1 MLFPTLKHKKPDIIG
16 GFISLIITLGVIGI
30 FGILIY
36 SVAESY
42 VTIKVDKISDPVARA
57 EELLNAI
64 YSIIIIALGIMC
76 LEKMRSML
84 TRSTDRPIF
93 LRLPVSGGTIFRAK
107 FAALLLW
114 VYSSAFMIII
124 PINAI
129 FYFALGLGTEFIIGT
144 AIVYLLLPMV
154 AFLIAT
160 LLILPYIYFI
170 NFISTRY
177 LIMFITLTAAVVSA
191 FWVYSEILEVIR
203 GLFETSSVKFIFT
216 ATLIDFL
223 RGALKFTYPAN
234 ALAAIALGKDGKTPI
249 MIAVPFALAAL
260 ISSLV
265 VTRLLYKLTLYRDKD
280 RKAKKSMRR
289 IIVKR
294 GLTRALM
301 HKEFITVFREPKY
314 LFSYF
319 TIALAM
325 PFMVYCCY
333 TLFDTLIFNALGL
346 RLEFALALIVL
357 LVFSILTNTFCATN
371 ITRDGKS
378 ALKAKAFPIKAG
390 KLLFSKVLFCSIISS
405 LSVIASVVTLY
416 ITAGLSPKNSAVS
429 AGIGLIFSLSQ
440 IFIATRM
447 DLNRA
452 IVGASDQEVA
462 KVSNKTIAK
471 TITVGLFFSVII
483 GFLTLFV
490 SFFAGASPDIL
501 GGFEIKAEY
510 AYLFPVVIAVFYF
523 LTGLLYYSRKIDK
536 AFRRLTK

>member
-1 MLFPTLKHKKPDIIG
+1 
-16 GFISLIITLGVIGI
+16 
-30 FGILIY
+30 
-36 SVAESY
+36 
-42 VTIKVDKISDPVARA
+42 
-57 EELLNAI
+57 
-64 YSIIIIALGIMC
+64 
-76 LEKMRSML
+76 
-84 TRSTDRPIF
+84 
-93 LRLPVSGGTIFRAK
+93 
-107 FAALLLW
+107 
-114 VYSSAFMIII
+114 
-124 PINAI
+124 
-129 FYFALGLGTEFIIGT
+129 
-144 AIVYLLLPMV
+144 
-154 AFLIAT
+154 
-160 LLILPYIYFI
+160 
-170 NFISTRY
+170 
-177 LIMFITLTAAVVSA
+177 
-191 FWVYSEILEVIR
+191 
-203 GLFETSSVKFIFT
+203 
-216 ATLIDFL
+216 
-223 RGALKFTYPAN
+223 
-234 ALAAIALGKDGKTPI
+234 
-249 MIAVPFALAAL
+249 
-260 ISSLV
+260 
-265 VTRLLYKLTLYRDKD
+265 
-280 RKAKKSMRR
+280 
-289 IIVKR
+289 
-294 GLTRALM
+294 
-301 HKEFITVFREPKY
+301 
-314 LFSYF
+314 
-319 TIALAM
+319 M
-325 PFMVYCCY
+325 PFIVYCCY

-416 ITAGLSPKNSAVS
+416 ITAGLSPKNSAVC

-510 AYLFPVVIAVFYF
+510 AYLFPVAIAVFYF